1 LREATERIA
10 VNTPIQGSA
19 ADLIK
24 LAMLAI
30 DKRLATDLQGLVMIS
45 QVHDELLF
53 EAPGDRAAYFVE
65 EIRRE
70 METVVPLRVP
80 LVAEP
85 SIGASWLEAK

>member
-1 LREATERIA
+1 MERIA

-24 LAMLAI
+24 LAMLKI
-30 DKRLATDLQGLVMIS
+30 DARLDGDLAGLQMVS

-53 EAPGDRAAYFVE
+53 EAPRERADFFMA

-70 METVVPLRVP
+70 MEQVTPLRVP
-80 LVAEP
+80 LLAQP
-85 SIGASWLEAK
+85 AAGDCWLDAK